1 MIGADRITRGI
12 LIGGSLGAFSALL
25 GFTES
30 MFFSTGVGMIAGFFA
45 GITMASIDK
54 RKKK

>member
-12 LIGGSLGAFSALL
+12 LIGGSLGAFSAIF

-30 MFFSTGVGMIAGFFA
+30 MFLAIGVGMIGGLFA
-45 GITMASIDK
+45 GITISSIER